1 MTTHLFSD
9 DEKIKNEKQ
18 SYFLYQTNE
27 KPNKDIF
34 TQDYENYSTSI
45 KSPFSENSK
54 ILCKNFSVNSF
65 NVYDN
70 DFNYEEDE
78 NSKNKDEVFSSF
90 QNQIK
95 SCEFIFIQ
103 KKRPYIDDIKS
114 ILNQKDN
121 IINEQEKLISTDIM
135 NDFDK
140 MTIEATNNRDT
151 RKRQKII
158 EIKKE
163 IIKKRT
169 DFSVFEKPFR
179 FLY

>member
-9 DEKIKNEKQ
+9 DKKTKNEKQ
-18 SYFLYQTNE
+18 TYSLYQTIE
-27 KPNKDIF
+27 KPNKNIH
-34 TQDYENYSTSI
+34 TQKYENYSTSI
-45 KSPFSENSK
+45 KSPFSENS
-54 ILCKNFSVNSF
+54 NFISENYCVNSF

-70 DFNYEEDE
+70 DFNYEEEE
-78 NSKNKDEVFSSF
+78 NSKNKDELFSSF

-103 KKRPYIDDIKS
+103 KKRPYFDDMKS
-114 ILNQKDN
+114 KLNQNKN
-121 IINEQEKLISTDIM
+121 TINEKDKISTDIM
-135 NDFDK
+135 NEFDK
-140 MTIEATNNRDT
+140 MSIETTNNRDA

-179 FLY
+179 FYID